1 MLPTTFGFDF
11 FFFLKVLRLGAWRTT
26 DLSVEGKDLTNINF
40 IKIASQVK
48 FIDTIKY
55 YQQRLFVLA
64 SPMTDEERYCV
75 KKECKKFIKND
86 SKLNF
91 KFQKCSDVNKEWIL
105 NYVSSCK
112 RIISYVMITRYDSL
126 DIAPEDGVFFL
137 PHDFDSSLKN
147 KIASRRL

>member
-40 IKIASQVK
+40 IKIANQVK

-64 SPMTDEERYCV
+64 SPMTDEERYCIKKSV
-75 KKECKKFIKND
+75 KNL
-86 SKLNF
+86 SKTTQN
-91 KFQKCSDVNKEWIL
+91 
-105 NYVSSCK
+105 
-112 RIISYVMITRYDSL
+112 
-126 DIAPEDGVFFL
+126 
-137 PHDFDSSLKN
+137 
-147 KIASRRL
+147 